1 MDTGCGAG
9 DLRWAGVGRTGGGD
23 AGGGLVV
30 SLPERN
36 LRPAEVGAS
45 SLLPLYLATLIQRS
59 AFDCLGSR
67 RALAVRGFL
76 LARTGTGLG
85 GSYVEPESAAA
96 GSTASDL
103 GGNARDSA
111 RDWSRPVHRVSALP
125 ADQGDLK
132 VLAASLGGSVGEDR
146 LDKFLLLVQFSA
158 TRGP

>member
-1 MDTGCGAG
+1 MGIGGCAGRLGWAGMGGAWRG
-9 DLRWAGVGRTGGGD
+9 DAGVGR
-23 AGGGLVV
+23 VV
-30 SLPERN
+30 SLFERD
-36 LRPAEVGAS
+36 LRSAEVGTS
-45 SLLPLYLATLIQRS
+45 GFLSIYLATLIQRS

>member
-1 MDTGCGAG
+1 MGIGRCAG
-9 DLRWAGVGRTGGGD
+9 RLRWAGMGGAWRGD
-23 AGGGLVV
+23 AGVGRVV
-30 SLPERN
+30 SVFERC
-36 LRPAEVGAS
+36 LWSAEVGAS
-45 SLLPLYLATLIQRS
+45 GFLSIYLATLIQRS

-67 RALAVRGFL
+67 RAVAVRGFL

-125 ADQGDLK
+125 ADHGDLK
-132 VLAASLGGSVGEDR
+132 ALDAALGGRDGDDR
-146 LDKFLLLVQFSA
+146 LDHLCRLYSF
-158 TRGP
+158 